1 MLQLG
6 LELGRLGCEKP
17 PGVMALLG
25 MYALPIRGQTLS
37 LGSDRQSTPT
47 APPYL
52 SRDLMSPSS
61 TEKKEKEGQ
70 LQK

>member
-1 MLQLG
+1 
-6 LELGRLGCEKP
+6 
-17 PGVMALLG
+17 